1 MDVNAFFE
9 QQNAQIG
16 HNYVNH
22 NSIEY
27 TVKSLKSDVYDLNK
41 HVEQL
46 EYKVDNLE
54 REVEYKQSEIN
65 DLQLISCFLIGTS
78 ILLFIGFLFI
88 LIREK
93 RWMKQLQ
100 PLDPSNPK

>member
-9 QQNAQIG
+9 QQNAQVG

-41 HVEQL
+41 RVDQL
-46 EYKVDNLE
+46 EYKVYNLE
-54 REVEYKQSEIN
+54 REVEYKQTEIN
-65 DLQLISCFLIGTS
+65 DLQLISCFFIGIS
-78 ILLFIGFLFI
+78 ILLFIGFLFKI
-88 LIREK
+88 IRER
-93 RWMKQLQ
+93 RWMKQQ
-100 PLDPSNPK
+100 RPLNPSNPK